1 MYLKLYVII
10 LTLLIILDAIWIG
23 VVAKNFYLNNLGH
36 LMRPDIQ
43 WMAAIIFY
51 LIYAFGILFL
61 VILPSL
67 KEKSLSK
74 AILYGSLLGLICYAT
89 YDLTNLA
96 TLKGWP
102 FLVTFVDLIWGTIFT
117 ALVATLTFFIARA
130 WL

>member
-1 MYLKLYVII
+1 MHLKLYVII
-10 LTLLIILDAIWIG
+10 LTLLFMLDAIWIG

-51 LIYAFGILFL
+51 LIYALGILIL

-67 KEKSLSK
+67 KEGSLSK
-74 AILYGSLLGLICYAT
+74 AILYASLLGLICYAT

-102 FLVTFVDLIWGTIFT
+102 LLVTYVDLIWGTTLT

-130 WL
+130 

>member
-1 MYLKLYVII
+1 MHLKLYVII
-10 LTLLIILDAIWIG
+10 LTLLFMLDAIWIG

-51 LIYAFGILFL
+51 LIYALGILIL

-67 KEKSLSK
+67 KEGSLSK
-74 AILYGSLLGLICYAT
+74 AILYASLLGLICYAT

-102 FLVTFVDLIWGTIFT
+102 LLVTYVDLIWGTTLT